1 MRILKLQYQL
11 DRAEIEEAL
20 LCLDYKREG
29 RFRDVNVGIISLI
42 GAGTLVAYV
51 RNTRQFF
58 WIVLSGVMVLLLLYM
73 IYAPVFGRRY
83 RAEKIAGDKGTY
95 NLEIRNNKI
104 QYGDQKNSVEITGK
118 NTKAYISDKLYV
130 LRINREVFTIPKRIM
145 KEGEKSELEKILR
158 ENSSGIVHITIE
170 RGEKL

>member
-29 RFRDVNVGIISLI
+29 RFRDVNV
-42 GAGTLVAYV
+42 

-73 IYAPVFGRRY
+73 IYAPVLGRRY

>member
-1 MRILKLQYQL
+1 MLKLQYQL

-29 RFRDVNVGIISLI
+29 RFRDINVGIISLI
-42 GAGTLVAYV
+42 GAGTLIAYV
-51 RNTRQFF
+51 RNTQQFF
-58 WIVLSGVMVLLLLYM
+58 WIILSGVMVLLLLYM
-73 IYAPVFGRRY
+73 IYAPALGRRQ
-83 RAEKIAGDKGTY
+83 RAKKIAGDKGTY

-104 QYGDQKNSVEITGK
+104 QYGDQKKSVEITGK
-118 NTKAYISDKLYV
+118 NTEAYITDKLYV
-130 LRINREVFTIPKRIM
+130 LRINREVFTIPKRKM

-158 ENSSGIVHITIE
+158 ENGSGIVHITIE

>member
-1 MRILKLQYQL
+1 
-11 DRAEIEEAL
+11 
-20 LCLDYKREG
+20 
-29 RFRDVNVGIISLI
+29 
-42 GAGTLVAYV
+42 
-51 RNTRQFF
+51 
-58 WIVLSGVMVLLLLYM
+58 MVLLLLYM
-73 IYAPVFGRRY
+73 IYAPVLGRRY

>member
-73 IYAPVFGRRY
+73 IYAPVLGRRY
-83 RAEKIAGDKGTY
+83 RAEKIAGIREHIIWRY
-95 NLEIRNNKI
+95 EIIRFNMEIR
-104 QYGDQKNSVEITGK
+104 
-118 NTKAYISDKLYV
+118 
-130 LRINREVFTIPKRIM
+130 
-145 KEGEKSELEKILR
+145 KILL
-158 ENSSGIVHITIE
+158 
-170 RGEKL
+170 K

>member
-1 MRILKLQYQL
+1 MLPKEQIGLSGNTVSPDYMITCGVSGTVQFMAGMKHTKNIIAINEDPKARIFENRTLSDRRGSVRDCTRINPDREREEMRILKLQYQL

-58 WIVLSGVMVLLLLYM
+58 WIVLSGVMVLLLLY
-73 IYAPVFGRRY
+73 
-83 RAEKIAGDKGTY
+83 D
-95 NLEIRNNKI
+95 LC
-104 QYGDQKNSVEITGK
+104 
-118 NTKAYISDKLYV
+118 
-130 LRINREVFTIPKRIM
+130 
-145 KEGEKSELEKILR
+145 
-158 ENSSGIVHITIE
+158 SST
-170 RGEKL
+170 R

>member
-1 MRILKLQYQL
+1 
-11 DRAEIEEAL
+11 
-20 LCLDYKREG
+20 
-29 RFRDVNVGIISLI
+29 
-42 GAGTLVAYV
+42 
-51 RNTRQFF
+51 
-58 WIVLSGVMVLLLLYM
+58 MVFLLLYM
-73 IYAPVFGRRY
+73 IYAPVLGRRH

-118 NTKAYISDKLYV
+118 NTKVYISDKLYV